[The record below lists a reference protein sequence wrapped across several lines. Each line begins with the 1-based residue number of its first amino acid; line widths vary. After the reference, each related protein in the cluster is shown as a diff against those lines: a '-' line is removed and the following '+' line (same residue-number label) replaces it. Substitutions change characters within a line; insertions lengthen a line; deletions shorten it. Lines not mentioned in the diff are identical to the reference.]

1 MINSSN
7 PHEMPIKAIPYS
19 HQKKAFAFALKMFGV
34 FQKESEVMPMT
45 PINKCGKGCA
55 LLMEM

>member
-1 MINSSN
+1 MMN
-7 PHEMPIKAIPYS
+7 PNDLRKMPVKAEPYD
-19 HQKKAFAFALKMFGV
+19 HQKKAFVFAMKTFGV

>member
-1 MINSSN
+1 MNEHI
-7 PHEMPIKAIPYS
+7 ELLMPIKAAPYD
-19 HQKKAFAFALKMFGV
+19 HQKKAFAFAMRVFGV
-34 FQKESEVMPMT
+34 LPEESEVMHKS